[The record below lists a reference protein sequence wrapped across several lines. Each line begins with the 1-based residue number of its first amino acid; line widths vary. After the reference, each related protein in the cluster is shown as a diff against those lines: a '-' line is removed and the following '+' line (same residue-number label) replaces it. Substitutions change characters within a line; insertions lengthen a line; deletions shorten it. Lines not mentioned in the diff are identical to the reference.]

1 MYPFGLIGVAPRYIP
16 DCAVSELAGIR
27 LSCTSTPTYT
37 EETQA
42 GGNLSVKSHPGIAP
56 SPSLTNTKHVD
67 PKTPRAKQD
76 FGEFRMQFVGP
87 GF

>member
-1 MYPFGLIGVAPRYIP
+1 MERFVLIFSALLEQYRIETLVA
-16 DCAVSELAGIR
+16 
-27 LSCTSTPTYT
+27 T
-37 EETQA
+37 
-42 GGNLSVKSHPGIAP
+42 
-56 SPSLTNTKHVD
+56 VD

>member
-1 MYPFGLIGVAPRYIP
+1 VLH
-16 DCAVSELAGIR
+16 DHNVSVHFV
-27 LSCTSTPTYT
+27 ST
-37 EETQA
+37 
-42 GGNLSVKSHPGIAP
+42 
-56 SPSLTNTKHVD
+56 VD

>member
-1 MYPFGLIGVAPRYIP
+1 MKNEEEQIRKSGFWVFGPA
-16 DCAVSELAGIR
+16 
-27 LSCTSTPTYT
+27 T
-37 EETQA
+37 
-42 GGNLSVKSHPGIAP
+42 
-56 SPSLTNTKHVD
+56 VD

>member
-1 MYPFGLIGVAPRYIP
+1 MVLDKENDGGGKYKLRSNEANFTVILVVKFASFDRVY
-16 DCAVSELAGIR
+16 
-27 LSCTSTPTYT
+27 TSSST
-37 EETQA
+37 
-42 GGNLSVKSHPGIAP
+42 
-56 SPSLTNTKHVD
+56 VD

>member
-1 MYPFGLIGVAPRYIP
+1 MNNSNPAIN
-16 DCAVSELAGIR
+16 
-27 LSCTSTPTYT
+27 ST
-37 EETQA
+37 EIVFLQM
-42 GGNLSVKSHPGIAP
+42 SVKS
-56 SPSLTNTKHVD
+56 TVD

>member
-1 MYPFGLIGVAPRYIP
+1 MAKSTKNRSPQR
-16 DCAVSELAGIR
+16 
-27 LSCTSTPTYT
+27 STPR
-37 EETQA
+37 
-42 GGNLSVKSHPGIAP
+42 HPIALASTARTPDPMTCALAAESLITSSTP
-56 SPSLTNTKHVD
+56 SGPALGTTVD

>member
-1 MYPFGLIGVAPRYIP
+1 MPRDP
-16 DCAVSELAGIR
+16 GPQLAAQPNFVS
-27 LSCTSTPTYT
+27 T
-37 EETQA
+37 
-42 GGNLSVKSHPGIAP
+42 
-56 SPSLTNTKHVD
+56 VD